1 MVDEEIG
8 MSRTGIQQH
17 QEQRT
22 RLGWLMA
29 LLALGSAV
37 ISAFLTG
44 NATGSVGRGIEVA
57 AAASGTI
64 ISDLATA
71 LPVGYAFGA
80 GMVAAVNPCGF
91 ALLPAYLGLYLG
103 AGTTPRMQRSWQ
115 HSLIR
120 AVWISA
126 SVTMGFVVVFGV
138 AGLGL
143 SSATLTIVAYVP
155 WLGLLVGILLIL
167 AGGRMLD
174 GMVLSTTLGDWMA
187 GHLGGAAHQ
196 ANSRGYF
203 AYGLAYGAASLSC
216 TLPIFLTVVGST
228 LTVRGWGAGLVQFVV
243 YALGMGFVISVLTLS
258 TAVFQSALLA
268 RLRRL
273 GRYMQPISALLL
285 LLAGAYIVYYW
296 LTQGELLA
304 TIF

>member
-1 MVDEEIG
+1 
-8 MSRTGIQQH
+8 MSRMGIQSD
-17 QEQRT
+17 QEQRI
-22 RLGWLMA
+22 RLGWVTA
-29 LLALGSAV
+29 LLVLATAI

-44 NATGSVGRGIEVA
+44 NATGSVAQGIEAA

-71 LPVGYAFGA
+71 LPAGYAFGA

-103 AGTTPRMQRSWQ
+103 AGTTPTMQRSWQ
-115 HSLIR
+115 RNLVR
-120 AVWISA
+120 AVWIST
-126 SVTMGFVVVFGV
+126 SMTIGFVVVFGV
-138 AGLGL
+138 AGLVLG
-143 SSATLTIVAYVP
+143 SATLTIVAYVP

-174 GMVLSTTLGDWMA
+174 GMVLSTTLGDQMA
-187 GHLGGAAHQ
+187 GRLGGAAHQ

-216 TLPIFLTVVGST
+216 TLPIFLTVVGSA
-228 LTVRGWGAGLVQFVV
+228 LTVGGWGAGLIQFIV

-258 TAVFQSALLA
+258 AAVFKSALLA
-268 RLRRL
+268 RVRHL
-273 GRYMQPISALLL
+273 GRYVQPISALLL

-296 LTQGELLA
+296 LTQGGLLA

>member
-1 MVDEEIG
+1 
-8 MSRTGIQQH
+8 MSRTGIQPD
-17 QEQRT
+17 QEQRIP
-22 RLGWLMA
+22 LGWLMA

-44 NATGSVGRGIEVA
+44 NATGSVARGIEVA
-57 AAASGTI
+57 AAVSGTI
-64 ISDLATA
+64 ISDLATT

-91 ALLPAYLGLYLG
+91 ALLPAYVGLYLG
-103 AGTTPRMQRSWQ
+103 AGTTPTMQRSWQ
-115 HSLIR
+115 RNLVR
-120 AVWISA
+120 AVWVSA
-126 SVTMGFVVVFGV
+126 SVSMGFVVLFGV
-138 AGLGL
+138 AGLVL
-143 SSATLTIVAYVP
+143 SSATLTIVTYVP

-174 GMVLSTTLGDWMA
+174 GVVLATTLGDRMA
-187 GHLGGAAHQ
+187 GRLGGAASQ

-216 TLPIFLTVVGST
+216 TLPIFLSVVGSA
-228 LTVRGWGAGLVQFVV
+228 LTMGGFRAGLFQFVV
-243 YALGMGFVISVLTLS
+243 YALGMGFMISVLTLS
-258 TAVFQSALLA
+258 TAVFKSALLA
-268 RLRRL
+268 RIRRL
-273 GRYMQPISALLL
+273 GRYMQPVSALLL

-296 LTQGELLA
+296 LTQGGLLT